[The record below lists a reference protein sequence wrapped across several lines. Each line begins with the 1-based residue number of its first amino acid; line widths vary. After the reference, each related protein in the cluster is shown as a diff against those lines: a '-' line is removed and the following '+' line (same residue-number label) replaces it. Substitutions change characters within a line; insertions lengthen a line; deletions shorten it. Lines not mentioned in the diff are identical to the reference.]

1 MVGTSLFTGT
11 FESSPLF
18 NGTFESSFFT
28 GTFELSPLFT
38 GTFESSDV
46 LTGTLELRGTTFF
59 VNVGLNSFGI
69 TLIGIYVWSPFLIV
83 SITPSFLGLTN

>member
-1 MVGTSLFTGT
+1 MVGNSLFTGT

-18 NGTFESSFFT
+18 TGTFESSV
-28 GTFELSPLFT
+28 FT

-69 TLIGIYVWSPFLIV
+69 TLIGMYVWSPYLIV

>member
-1 MVGTSLFTGT
+1 VVGNSLFTGT

-18 NGTFESSFFT
+18 TGTFESSV
-28 GTFELSPLFT
+28 FT

-69 TLIGIYVWSPFLIV
+69 TLIGMYV
-83 SITPSFLGLTN
+83 

>member
-1 MVGTSLFTGT
+1 VVGNSLFTGT

-18 NGTFESSFFT
+18 TGTFESSV
-28 GTFELSPLFT
+28 FT

-69 TLIGIYVWSPFLIV
+69 TLIGMYVWSPYLIV

>member
-11 FESSPLF
+11 FES
-18 NGTFESSFFT
+18 
-28 GTFELSPLFT
+28 SPLFT

-69 TLIGIYVWSPFLIV
+69 TLIGIYV
-83 SITPSFLGLTN
+83 

>member
-1 MVGTSLFTGT
+1 MVGNSLFTGT
-11 FESSPLF
+11 FES
-18 NGTFESSFFT
+18 
-28 GTFELSPLFT
+28 SPLFT

-69 TLIGIYVWSPFLIV
+69 ILIGMYV
-83 SITPSFLGLTN
+83 

>member
-1 MVGTSLFTGT
+1 MVGNSLFTGT

-18 NGTFESSFFT
+18 TGTFESSV
-28 GTFELSPLFT
+28 FT

-69 TLIGIYVWSPFLIV
+69 TLIGMYV
-83 SITPSFLGLTN
+83 